1 MRLYEFDY
9 DHYRKIVNQTMKKT
23 GYRQI
28 GSGTDSLV
36 FARDAGTVIKIIVP
50 EHDQPGVSDSTFLK
64 WYKFCQKNKGN
75 PYLPKFVEIQ
85 GQHHAT
91 FNLDG
96 IQFRQIA
103 MEKLKPLIVGSA
115 LENAVWEILVS
126 DVRSTPISPATKQ
139 LPWATDFYST
149 VKAVRAA
156 GDAAGLSDDIDSD
169 DNVMVRGN
177 IPVITDPWVD

>member
-1 MRLYEFDY
+1 MRLYEFDPY
-9 DHYRKIVNQTMKKT
+9 KQREMINKLMKQA
-23 GYRQI
+23 GYHKM

-36 FARDAGTVIKIIVP
+36 FARDAGSVIKIIAP
-50 EHDQPGVSDSTFLK
+50 EHGEYGAADNTFLQ

-75 PYLPKFVEIQ
+75 PHLPKFVEIQ
-85 GQHHAT
+85 GQHHAN
-91 FNLDG
+91 FKLG
-96 IQFRQIA
+96 GKVFRQIA

-115 LENAVWEILVS
+115 LEEAVWEILVS
-126 DVRSTPISPATKQ
+126 DIRGTPISPATKQ
-139 LPWATDFYST
+139 LPWATDFYNT
-149 VKAVRAA
+149 VKAVAAA